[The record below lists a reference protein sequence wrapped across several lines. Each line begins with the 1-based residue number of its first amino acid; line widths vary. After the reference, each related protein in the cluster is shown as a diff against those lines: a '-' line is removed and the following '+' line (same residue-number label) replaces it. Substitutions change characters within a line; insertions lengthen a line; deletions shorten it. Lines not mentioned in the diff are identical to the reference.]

1 MPRPRHRSPF
11 QTLASPPGASQAP
24 QGVGQH
30 SRPHPRCG
38 PLRPTEVAVDGS
50 VSQNGGVDCPKH
62 REEKGQLSVSLNSH
76 FCCRQSL
83 CSLQPPPPGEGRG
96 CSLVPCRGQGAVLL
110 CHLGLDWSQCAPLLT
125 PSWADGTLGIL
136 HVVGGGRRYCGTILA
151 DAHAKCRPVPSSYL
165 KDLVSRRLREG
176 QVCR

>member
-30 SRPHPRCG
+30 SRPHPLCG

-50 VSQNGGVDCPKH
+50 AAQNGGVDCPKH
-62 REEKGQLSVSLNSH
+62 REEKGQLSVSLNSR

-110 CHLGLDWSQCAPLLT
+110 CHLGLDWSQMCTPPHALLGGWHFRDSPRT
-125 PSWADGTLGIL
+125 WWADGEGIVGQYWQTLMPS
-136 HVVGGGRRYCGTILA
+136 A
-151 DAHAKCRPVPSSYL
+151 DLSP
-165 KDLVSRRLREG
+165 LRT
-176 QVCR
+176 